1 MTIKVKKDINF
12 YKQVEGT
19 QEWRPDLYFCFK
31 DPYTNTNSILFVKY
45 IDIILLLLFELS
57 APFLRMDNSRQ
68 WK

>member
-1 MTIKVKKDINF
+1 MTIKVKNDIKF
-12 YKQVEGT
+12 YNQDEGT

-31 DPYTNTNSILFVKY
+31 DPYTNSILFVKY